1 MILEIESFIE
11 DLLQNVF
18 TDTPKESF
26 GKDTEY
32 MELEEWTSITAFT
45 LISYFEDKYGIR
57 LKLPELV
64 QADTVEDLYNL
75 VNG

>member
-1 MILEIESFIE
+1 MKIESFIE

-32 MELEEWTSITAFT
+32 MELDEWTSMTAFT
-45 LISYFEDKYGIR
+45 LISYFEEKYGKK
-57 LKLPELV
+57 LMLPELL
-64 QADTVEDLYNL
+64 QASTIEDLYNL